1 MNFFRACVGKDVRR
15 LVRDPAAI
23 ALTVGLPL
31 VIGLLLRLAT
41 GGNGGTPT
49 ARLLIAD
56 HDSTFVSRFLA
67 GAFEQGELA
76 DLIDVTPVAEAQGR
90 ADLGDGKASGLL
102 VIPEGFADKV
112 FKREPVTLTLL
123 TNPAQRILPGILE
136 GVLGFMV
143 DAVGIG
149 QQVLGSAS
157 ETLTREP
164 PPGRVTLPDTTV
176 ARFSTTINRLVES
189 AQPYLFPPAIKV
201 ETVNLE
207 AAKDEDTFNFGT
219 LFFPGLFFMAVIF
232 GAQSLSDDFW
242 KERLQG
248 TLRRT
253 VTTPQPLWVHLAG
266 KVAAGSLLLGAVI
279 VGGVAVGLFVF
290 SIPLSDVPLAMVWA
304 FLSGAGM
311 LLFFTIIQI
320 SAASQRGGN
329 LLSSAILFPLIM
341 LGGSFFPFEAM
352 PAWMAR
358 IGRLTPNG
366 WILVRL
372 KEIFAGTVDPGT
384 LLISV
389 IGLLAG
395 STILFLLCLARLRAF
410 VKG

>member
-1 MNFFRACVGKDVRR
+1 
-15 LVRDPAAI
+15 
-23 ALTVGLPL
+23 
-31 VIGLLLRLAT
+31 
-41 GGNGGTPT
+41 
-49 ARLLIAD
+49 
-56 HDSTFVSRFLA
+56 
-67 GAFEQGELA
+67 
-76 DLIDVTPVAEAQGR
+76 
-90 ADLGDGKASGLL
+90 
-102 VIPEGFADKV
+102 
-112 FKREPVTLTLL
+112 
-123 TNPAQRILPGILE
+123 
-136 GVLGFMV
+136 
-143 DAVGIG
+143 
-149 QQVLGSAS
+149 
-157 ETLTREP
+157 
-164 PPGRVTLPDTTV
+164 V